1 MVSGNFSQSEQH
13 ILYLIA
19 ISLLFNYKTVCNCGL
34 THCVRDWGVSELFGA
49 KRTDSVQD
57 DVRVSDYRE

>member
-1 MVSGNFSQSEQH
+1 MLVKYM
-13 ILYLIA
+13 IY
-19 ISLLFNYKTVCNCGL
+19 CNCGL
-34 THCVRDWGVSELFGA
+34 THCVRDWGLGELFGA